1 MLSSNLRGAI
11 GAGAFLFATSAFGAS
26 FGAPVTVAVDG
37 GSEPT
42 IDVAPD
48 GTIYVTGTTGL
59 CAGCLPPNIG
69 AVYRSDDGGATWRTT
84 PAGTRQIA
92 IGGGDIDLV
101 VAPSGAIATTD
112 LWLGNSSV
120 AVSQDKGETWLASP
134 LQGTPAQDRQ
144 WLAAT
149 TNGYYHVVHQIP
161 AGHVVSFSLDG
172 VLYPV
177 HQIAATP
184 LDQTGCIC
192 PPGNVVAQGGGL
204 LADRVAFVYQTT
216 TRGMGIAR
224 STNGGITWTNTYP
237 GESVNAGGV
246 MGFPVIATDGQGRL
260 AAVWQPEG
268 TGDVYLVTS
277 TNFGSSWTAPRLIE
291 NSGTAVYPWVAYRN
305 GKIAVSY
312 YHTTATAPSADE
324 VPESA
329 QWTLSYR
336 DSTDDFT
343 ARVAIDNIKTGPI
356 CTMGIGCSEDR
367 ELGDFQ
373 SIDLTPAGKAVIAYN
388 RNTGGESTEVRFV
401 KEN

>member
-1 MLSSNLRGAI
+1 MIRVLAATAALVF
-11 GAGAFLFATSAFGAS
+11 AFPAHSAS
-26 FGAPVTVAVDG
+26 FGAPVTVKVDG

-48 GTIYVTGTTGL
+48 DTIYVTGTTGISIG
-59 CAGCLPPNIG
+59 AVPPHIG

-92 IGGGDIDLV
+92 IGGGDID
-101 VAPSGAIATTD
+101 VAIQPNGTIATTD

-120 AVSQDKGETWLASP
+120 AVSSDKGETWLASP
-134 LQGTPAQDRQ
+134 LQGTVVQDRQ

-149 TNGYYHVVHQIP
+149 ASGFYHVVHQIP
-161 AGHVVSFSLDG
+161 AGHVVSFSQNG

-177 HQIAATP
+177 HMVAATP

-192 PPGNVVAQGGGL
+192 PPGNMVAQGGGL
-204 LADRVAFVYQTT
+204 LADRIGFVYQTT
-216 TRGMGIAR
+216 TRGMGFAR

-237 GESVNAGGV
+237 GESVNDGGV
-246 MGFPVIATDGQGRL
+246 MGFPVIATDGNGRL

-268 TGDVYLVTS
+268 SGDVYLVTS
-277 TNFGSSWTAPRLIE
+277 ANFGGTWSAPRLLE
-291 NSGTAVYPWVAYRN
+291 SSGTSVYPWVAYRN

-312 YHTTATAPSADE
+312 YHTSATANAADD

-336 DSTDDFT
+336 DSVDDF
-343 ARVAIDNIKTGPI
+343 ASRVDIENIKTGPI
-356 CTMGIGCSEDR
+356 CTMGLGCAEDR

-373 SIDLTPAGKAVIAYN
+373 SIDLTSAGKAVIAYN
-388 RNTGGESTEVRFV
+388 RSLGGDRTDVRFV